1 MSEIRHVARL
11 QRPLA
16 PMIAHRPS
24 TSSSPIEPPREA
36 RAWPDTVLMDWLRLR
51 TMVDALLRR
60 TAASKDAATA
70 IAATRDRT
78 GAATSTTPQTQEA
91 IHG

>member
-1 MSEIRHVARL
+1 MSKIRRVAPL

-16 PMIAHRPS
+16 PMIVHPPS
-24 TSSSPIEPPREA
+24 TSGLIEPPRDA
-36 RAWPDTVLMDWLRLR
+36 CAWQDTLATDWLRLR

-60 TAASKDAATA
+60 AAGSKSAATA
-70 IAATRDRT
+70 TAD
-78 GAATSTTPQTQEA
+78 TSTAPQTQEA

>member
-16 PMIAHRPS
+16 PMIVHHLS
-24 TSSSPIEPPREA
+24 TSRPIEPPRDA
-36 RAWPDTVLMDWLRLR
+36 RAWQGTMDWLRLR

-60 TAASKDAATA
+60 AAGSKGAATA
-70 IAATRDRT
+70 T
-78 GAATSTTPQTQEA
+78 AATSTTPQTQEA

>member
-1 MSEIRHVARL
+1 MSEIRHVAQL
-11 QRPLA
+11 LRPLA

-24 TSSSPIEPPREA
+24 TSSPIKPPREA
-36 RAWPDTVLMDWLRLR
+36 RAWHDTVAMDWLRLR

-60 TAASKDAATA
+60 TAASKDAAAA
-70 IAATRDRT
+70 IAATRDRA